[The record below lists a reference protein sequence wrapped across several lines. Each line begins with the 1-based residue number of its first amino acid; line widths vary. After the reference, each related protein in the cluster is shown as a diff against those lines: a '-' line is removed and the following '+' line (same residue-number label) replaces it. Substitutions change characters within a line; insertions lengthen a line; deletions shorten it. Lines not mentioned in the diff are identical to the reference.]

1 MNIQAQPGLPPPLIS
16 SMAAA
21 NKPEKAPD
29 NEAAEK
35 QVATLRTR
43 VVERYVKGDLI
54 LTLFAVSHED
64 KIKKY
69 KEQAQRQGH
78 LD

>member
-21 NKPEKAPD
+21 SKPEKAPD

-35 QVATLRTR
+35 QVATLPTR
-43 VVERYVKGDLI
+43 VIKRYVKGDLI
-54 LTLFAVSHED
+54 LTLLAVCYED
-64 KIKKY
+64 KIKKD